1 MWWSSWSS
9 DEAVF
14 SGALLTMYVGA
25 ALTVLSLQFA
35 AAPYG
40 RHVGPGSG
48 WWGPGVAAPVAW
60 SVMESPTLWLFW
72 LVFPL
77 GRQRSHPIAL
87 AAAALFLVHY
97 THRTLVY
104 PLRLLRSSSRPKPVP
119 LLVAALAFAFNLLNA
134 YLQARSASH
143 YARYPYPYPYPG
155 RAAWLRVALGAALFA
170 WGMRLNVASD
180 RALLRLKEEA
190 RGGYK
195 VPRGGWFDLV
205 ACPNYMGEAA
215 EWLGW
220 AIVAW
225 SPAALAFFLYT
236 CANLGPRARAHRR
249 WYRLKFGDDFPAA
262 RKAFIPFIY

>member
-143 YARYPYPYPYPG
+143 YARYPYPTPTPAG
-155 RAAWLRVALGAALFA
+155 R
-170 WGMRLNVASD
+170 
-180 RALLRLKEEA
+180 
-190 RGGYK
+190 RGGARRLQGA
-195 VPRGGWFDLV
+195 PGGWFDLV